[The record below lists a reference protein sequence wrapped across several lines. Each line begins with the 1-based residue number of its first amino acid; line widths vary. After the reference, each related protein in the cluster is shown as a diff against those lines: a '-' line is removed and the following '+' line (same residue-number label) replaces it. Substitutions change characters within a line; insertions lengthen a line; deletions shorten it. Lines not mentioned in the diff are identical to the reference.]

1 MDKVLIA
8 EDDLALQRFL
18 QTRLQKYNDKFAVI
32 FAENGEEAIRILKQ
46 TYISLLVTD
55 IVMPKVDGMALLSY
69 MNNKHPHIPC
79 IVMTANATPE
89 LEQKISDDNIYCF
102 FKKPFQLEKF
112 VQTILRALEQDVPD
126 GTLKGI
132 SVASF
137 LQMIQLE
144 QKTCLIEVHQPGMEK
159 GLFYF
164 HEGTPYNAFYADLK
178 GEEAALKIIAMDN
191 AEIRFMN
198 LPSDQIDR
206 QINRELMA
214 LIMEAMRRKDKSDG

>member
-18 QTRLQKYNDKFAVI
+18 QIRLKKYNDKFVAI
-32 FAENGEEAIRILKQ
+32 FADNGEEAIKILKQ

-55 IVMPKVDGMALLSY
+55 IVMPGVDGMALLSY

-89 LEQKISDDNIYCF
+89 LEQKFSDDNIVCF

-112 VQTILRALEQDVPD
+112 VQTILHALEQDDPD

-144 QKTCLIEVHQPGMEK
+144 QKTCLLEVHPPGIEK
-159 GLFYF
+159 GHFYF
-164 HEGTPYNAFYADLK
+164 QEGIPHNAFYGDLR
-178 GEEAALKIIAMDN
+178 GEEAALKIIAMDQ

-198 LPSDQIDR
+198 LPSKQIPR
-206 QINRELMA
+206 QINRELLA
-214 LIMEAMRRKDKSDG
+214 LIMEAMRLKDKSDG

>member
-1 MDKVLIA
+1 MNKVLIA
-8 EDDLALQRFL
+8 EDDLALQSFL
-18 QTRLQKYNDKFAVI
+18 KIRLQKYKDNFAVI
-32 FAENGEEAIRILKQ
+32 FADNGEEAIKILKQ
-46 TYISLLVTD
+46 TYISLLITD
-55 IVMPKVDGMALLSY
+55 IGMPKVDGMALLSY

-79 IVMTANATPE
+79 IVMTANVTPE
-89 LEQKISDDNIYCF
+89 LEQNLSNDNIF
-102 FKKPFQLEKF
+102 RLFKKPFQLEKLE
-112 VQTILRALEQDVPD
+112 QAILHALEQDIPD

-144 QKTCLIEVHQPGMEK
+144 QKTCLIEISPPGMEK

-164 HEGTPYNAFYADLK
+164 QEGIPQNAFYGDLR
-178 GEEAALKIIAMDN
+178 GEEAALKIIVMDN

-198 LPSDQIDR
+198 LPSKQIDK

>member
-18 QTRLQKYNDKFAVI
+18 QIRLQKYKDKFTVL
-32 FAENGEEAIRILKQ
+32 FADNGEEAIEVLKQ

-55 IVMPKVDGMALLSY
+55 IEMPKVDGVALLSY
-69 MNNKHPHIPC
+69 MDNKHPHIPC
-79 IVMTANATPE
+79 IVITANATPE
-89 LEQKISDDNIYCF
+89 LEQKLTNDNLFCF

-112 VQTILRALEQDVPD
+112 VQTILHALEQDIPD
-126 GTLKGI
+126 GALKGI

-144 QKTCLIEVHQPGMEK
+144 QKTCLIEVHPPGMEK

-164 HEGTPYNAFYADLK
+164 QEGVPHNAFYGDLR
-178 GEEAALKIIAMDN
+178 GEEAALKILAIDQ

-198 LPSDQIDR
+198 LPSKQIDK
-206 QINRELMA
+206 QINKELLAM
-214 LIMEAMRRKDKSDG
+214 IMEAMRRKDKSDG

>member
-1 MDKVLIA
+1 MDKVLIV

-18 QTRLQKYNDKFAVI
+18 QIRLQKYKDKFAVI
-32 FAENGEEAIRILKQ
+32 FADNGEEAIRILKQ
-46 TYISLLVTD
+46 TYISLLVTN
-55 IVMPKVDGMALLSY
+55 IVMPKVDGMTLLSY

-89 LEQKISDDNIYCF
+89 LEQKLSNDSVFYF

-112 VQTILRALEQDVPD
+112 EQIILHALGKDIPD

-144 QKTCLIEVHQPGMEK
+144 RKTCLIEVNPPGMEK
-159 GLFYF
+159 GFFYF
-164 HEGTPYNAFYADLK
+164 HEGIPHNAFYGNLK
-178 GEEAALKIIAMDN
+178 GEEAALKIIAMN
-191 AEIRFMN
+191 KAEIRFMN
-198 LPSDQIDR
+198 LHNKQIPR
-206 QINRELMA
+206 RINRELLA
-214 LIMEAMRRKDKSDG
+214 LIMEAMRRKDESDG